1 MNQEEAEGILNKK
14 IKRKAYP
21 SNPLDVI
28 REFKHLKKEQVIRLL
43 ISVLIITLFAIFNN
57 IRIIGNPTPDN
68 NCYKDNV
75 LDFFKP
81 LNNYYRGNDVYR
93 IILTILGSFLIDI
106 VFFVGYFLWGV
117 YAVDW
122 RYGVN
127 TMLFYGPRAVMQL
140 IIRLDLPDFLY
151 FKYPHFPSVVVGYIQ
166 GSDFFWSGHCGFPII
181 GTVEF
186 IWLKR
191 YKLAAYCAFVSF
203 FEVFLM
209 INSREHYTIDIIIGI
224 IFAHYITLQG
234 RDWVKAIYDKIS
246 FLNKLKLENRKELK
260 RIGADFDNGD

>member
-1 MNQEEAEGILNKK
+1 
-14 IKRKAYP
+14 
-21 SNPLDVI
+21 
-28 REFKHLKKEQVIRLL
+28 
-43 ISVLIITLFAIFNN
+43 
-57 IRIIGNPTPDN
+57 
-68 NCYKDNV
+68 
-75 LDFFKP
+75 
-81 LNNYYRGNDVYR
+81 
-93 IILTILGSFLIDI
+93 
-106 VFFVGYFLWGV
+106 
-117 YAVDW
+117 
-122 RYGVN
+122 
-127 TMLFYGPRAVMQL
+127 MQL

-181 GTVEF
+181 STVEF

-224 IFAHYITLQG
+224 IYAHYITLQG